1 MVRQHSS
8 FFLVLDLL
16 LNDSRVWTEQSATN
30 TDWNHFLSPSWFADN
45 VQYLYWQYVHNAI
58 SAHILFSSR
67 SFVGFDDKSWKSWIG
82 VDRLGKSCCMIES
95 WRHVSG
101 RDLAK
106 GGGQRGNR
114 TSDTRIFNGVLQIF
128 WLRFSRLNY
137 KNSSVLQSVR
147 RAKTKIRSWHTS
159 RRVDYVLLVLL
170 CQSSCAWRTRI
181 MKIVPFCSTL

>member
-58 SAHILFSSR
+58 SAYILFSSR
-67 SFVGFDDKSWKSWIG
+67 WFVGFDDKSWKPWIG
-82 VDRLGKSCCMIES
+82 VDWLGKSCCMIES

-114 TSDTRIFNGVLQIF
+114 TPDTRIFNPLLYQ
-128 WLRFSRLNY
+128 L
-137 KNSSVLQSVR
+137 SSVATGLW
-147 RAKTKIRSWHTS
+147 RAYLRCKYTKVCDCVWP
-159 RRVDYVLLVLL
+159 
-170 CQSSCAWRTRI
+170 SCDWFI
-181 MKIVPFCSTL
+181 SLNQ

>member
-114 TSDTRIFNGVLQIF
+114 IPDTRIFHGVLQIF
-128 WLRFSRLNY
+128 WLRYSRSNF
-137 KNSSVLQSVR
+137 KNSSVLQR
-147 RAKTKIRSWHTS
+147 RGQDQKLAYL
-159 RRVDYVLLVLL
+159 RRVDYVVSVLL
-170 CQSSCAWRTRI
+170 CQSSCPWRTR
-181 MKIVPFCSTL
+181 MMTTAPFCSTL